1 MSSLAMVLQFDP
13 KFLTSIA
20 LVVASVVLFMLY
32 NDLVV
37 KPKRLRSK
45 LSNQGING
53 PTPSFMIGNIWEIKK
68 AKELIT
74 TTPRSPNLEPVDVH
88 DCASLTFPFIETW
101 KQKYGKV
108 FTFSIGN
115 TQILVVN
122 KPEIVRDIITCK
134 SLDLGRPSYEK
145 RTLGPLLGQGIA
157 TSNGTKWANQRK
169 ILAPELYMEKVKG
182 MMTMIGECATS
193 LVNSWDD
200 IIKENG
206 GSANIKVDEYFRE
219 FSGDVISRAC
229 FGSNYSKGKQIFSK
243 LEALQEI
250 LSKNSLLIW
259 IPGIIKYLPT
269 RNNREAW
276 KLEKDVKNCI
286 LEVVRD
292 RKEYANDDN
301 NKFKDLLQ
309 MVLEAAKNSN
319 LSEGV
324 IENFI
329 VDNCKTIYV
338 AGYETTAI
346 TAAWCLMLLAS
357 NQEWQDLVRAEA
369 LQICNGKIPDSTM
382 LSKMKQLTMVI
393 HETLRLYSPIPVIS
407 REALKDMK
415 FGDLNVPK
423 GVLIWA
429 MPLSS
434 HTDPDIWGSDAY
446 KFKPERFA
454 NGVSGACKLPH
465 MYMPFGMG
473 PRVCLGRDLAITEL
487 KILLSLI
494 LSNFSFSLSPQYIHS
509 PSLKLL
515 VEPQYGVNLLVK
527 KL

>member
-20 LVVASVVLFMLY
+20 LVVVSVVLFMLY

-74 TTPRSPNLEPVDVH
+74 TTPKSPNLEPVDVH

-157 TSNGTKWANQRK
+157 TSNGTKWAQPKKDPSSRTIHGKGSSVISIPHETNVDKLPQEMVEYRSLPSD
-169 ILAPELYMEKVKG
+169 IIG

-206 GSANIKVDEYFRE
+206 GSATIKVDEYFRE

-250 LSKNSLLIW
+250 LSKNSLVIW

-324 IENFI
+324 IEHFI

-369 LQICNGKIPDSTM
+369 LQICNGQIPDSTM

-407 REALKDMK
+407 REAL
-415 FGDLNVPK
+415 
-423 GVLIWA
+423 
-429 MPLSS
+429 
-434 HTDPDIWGSDAY
+434 
-446 KFKPERFA
+446 R
-454 NGVSGACKLPH
+454 
-465 MYMPFGMG
+465 
-473 PRVCLGRDLAITEL
+473 
-487 KILLSLI
+487 
-494 LSNFSFSLSPQYIHS
+494 
-509 PSLKLL
+509 
-515 VEPQYGVNLLVK
+515 
-527 KL
+527 

>member
-1 MSSLAMVLQFDP
+1 MVLQFDP

-20 LVVASVVLFMLY
+20 LVVVSVVLFMLY

-74 TTPRSPNLEPVDVH
+74 TTPKSPNLEPVDVH

-122 KPEIVRDIITCK
+122 KPEIGHCLVRA
-134 SLDLGRPSYEK
+134 LL
-145 RTLGPLLGQGIA
+145 LQMGP
-157 TSNGTKWANQRK
+157 NGPNQRK

-206 GSANIKVDEYFRE
+206 GSATIKVDEYFRE

-250 LSKNSLLIW
+250 LSKNSLVIW

-324 IENFI
+324 IEHFI

-369 LQICNGKIPDSTM
+369 LQICNGQIPDSTM

-393 HETLRLYSPIPVIS
+393 HETLRLYSPIPIQIY
-407 REALKDMK
+407 
-415 FGDLNVPK
+415 GDLMPTNSSQK
-423 GVLIWA
+423 GLQMELVVHANCHTCICPLEWDQEFVLEEI
-429 MPLSS
+429 
-434 HTDPDIWGSDAY
+434 
-446 KFKPERFA
+446 
-454 NGVSGACKLPH
+454 
-465 MYMPFGMG
+465 
-473 PRVCLGRDLAITEL
+473 
-487 KILLSLI
+487 
-494 LSNFSFSLSPQYIHS
+494 
-509 PSLKLL
+509 
-515 VEPQYGVNLLVK
+515 
-527 KL
+527 